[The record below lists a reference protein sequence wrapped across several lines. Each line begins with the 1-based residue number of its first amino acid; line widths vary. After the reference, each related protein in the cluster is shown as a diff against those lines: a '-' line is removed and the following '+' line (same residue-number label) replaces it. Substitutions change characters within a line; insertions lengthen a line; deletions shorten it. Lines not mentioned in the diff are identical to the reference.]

1 MNSARDIVFK
11 RCGCTNEK
19 TGRQLAGRCPRLAE
33 PRHGSWYYAVQV
45 TTVGGR
51 KARYRRGGF
60 ATRDAAAAAR
70 QAILDGPADEAA
82 AGAWTVARWLRYW
95 LAQAEPHLRPS
106 TAHGYRDH
114 IDRYL
119 IPSIGRITLADL
131 TGKRLHACFNLL
143 SRQRTRNGTPV
154 AASTVDRVRATLR
167 SALNAAVREGLIAA
181 NPLAQVRLDKPV
193 RPHPVIWTD
202 ERVEA
207 WRRDGVRPPVAVWTL
222 RQLVTFLTGVEK
234 DRLAALWWLIAL
246 RGLRRGEAAA
256 LDRDDL
262 DSESRELTIP
272 RQLIALP
279 GELYCGP
286 PKSRASIRTIALD
299 EGGTRR
305 LVDQA
310 LRQTVELLRH
320 QFTDQRRSDARARTG
335 PGWRQG
341 RPMFTYADGRP
352 IQPEYLTHRFRE
364 LIKELDLPPIRLH
377 DLRHGAATIA
387 LASHTDLKVIQQMLG
402 HSSIVTTADTY
413 TSVLP
418 ETAHRAAQATAD
430 MVLKAARN
438 VPGAKRGGTTVTH
451 IPAAVTASGYCQT

>member
-1 MNSARDIVFK
+1 MNSTRDIVFK
-11 RCGCTNEK
+11 RCGCTDEK
-19 TGRQLAGRCPRLAE
+19 TGRQRAGRCPHLAE
-33 PRHGSWYYAVQV
+33 PGHGSWYYAVQV

-70 QAILDGPADEAA
+70 HAVLDGPADEAA

-106 TAHGYRDH
+106 TLHGYRDH

-131 TGKRLHACFNLL
+131 TSRRLQACFNLL
-143 SRQRTRNGTPV
+143 ARQRTRNGTPI

-167 SALNAAVREGLIAA
+167 SALNAAVREGLIAS
-181 NPLAQVRLDKPV
+181 NPLAHLRLDKPV

-207 WRRDGVRPPVAVWTL
+207 WRRDGIRPQVGVWTL
-222 RQLVTFLTGVEK
+222 RQLITFLTGVED
-234 DRLAALWWLIAL
+234 DRLAPLWWLIAL

-262 DSESRELTIP
+262 DSEARELTIS

-286 PKSRASIRTIALD
+286 PKSRASCRTIALD
-299 EGGTRR
+299 EAGTRR

-310 LRQTVELLRH
+310 VRQTVELLRH
-320 QFTDQRRSDARARTG
+320 QFTEQRRSDSRAHTG

-341 RPMFTYADGRP
+341 RALFTCADGRP
-352 IQPEYLTHRFRE
+352 IRPEYLTHRFHV
-364 LIKELDLPPIRLH
+364 LIQELDLPPIRLH
-377 DLRHGAATIA
+377 DLRHGAATGPPRPPP
-387 LASHTDLKVIQQMLG
+387 T
-402 HSSIVTTADTY
+402 
-413 TSVLP
+413 
-418 ETAHRAAQATAD
+418 
-430 MVLKAARN
+430 
-438 VPGAKRGGTTVTH
+438 
-451 IPAAVTASGYCQT
+451 